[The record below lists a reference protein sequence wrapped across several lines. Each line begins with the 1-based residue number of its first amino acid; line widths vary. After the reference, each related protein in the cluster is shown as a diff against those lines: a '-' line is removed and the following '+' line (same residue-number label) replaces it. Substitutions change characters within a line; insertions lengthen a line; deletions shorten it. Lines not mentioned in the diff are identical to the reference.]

1 MDSLE
6 GAFAETEAAADVA
19 VKAASRV
26 LSQARA
32 MVKAAQ
38 TGNIAAIRRTGQNL
52 DEAVGKLIEEA
63 EEASE
68 SWTWDEEEERTYFE
82 TRFVAEFR
90 AAADEKGLKLHERDG
105 LLMCYPS
112 ILRVLA
118 GDRAVRV
125 DRKKVSTVR
134 PSWLVDLLLKEQQK
148 TANFQ
153 SARFLESLYAVYR
166 DVTSEGQKDLVSGRV
181 VPLMRL
187 YRLMTA
193 LPGAAREY
201 GPGDFARD
209 LYILDSEGP
218 HRTKNGA
225 EVSFPS
231 STGTKGRKSEIFN
244 FVGPDGNSAEYYGIL
259 FSKN

>member
-1 MDSLE
+1 M
-6 GAFAETEAAADVA
+6 
-19 VKAASRV
+19 
-26 LSQARA
+26 
-32 MVKAAQ
+32 
-38 TGNIAAIRRTGQNL
+38 
-52 DEAVGKLIEEA
+52 
-63 EEASE
+63 
-68 SWTWDEEEERTYFE
+68 
-82 TRFVAEFR
+82 AEFR

-148 TANFQ
+148 TASFQ

-166 DVTSEGQKDLVSGRV
+166 DVTSEGPKDLVGGRV

-209 LYILDSEGP
+209 LYILDSEWTITAR
-218 HRTKNGA
+218 RTVPRSPFRRRR
-225 EVSFPS
+225 E
-231 STGTKGRKSEIFN
+231 RKRRSSEIFT
-244 FVGPDGNSAEYYGIL
+244 FVGPEGDSAEYYGIL
-259 FSKN
+259 FSKV